1 MSNVYEMSF
10 GYSYMPFICSCL
22 LTWSIV
28 SFYLNDFKLD
38 NNTCIRYIQ
47 LSCLILIPL
56 YIIYKTYSIYN
67 YVNILTYVKDNN
79 INVHG
84 HVSLNKEAA
93 TELSKGISSV
103 GSQIGL
109 GASIVGVSA
118 AIGKSIT
125 KSSIPPVQKAA
136 IIGGGALI
144 GGLVQSGLSHINRA
158 NALEAISKN
167 SANNNSSSSTNTI
180 VNKLLDDISSN
191 TSPLEGLL
199 LSIQGISRICFILI
213 IILIIQ
219 LFIRLHIKESVNISI
234 LGNKLNMY
242 INKLIVFNKKVNI
255 IYIWLILFIILIGLA
270 ASGYFST
277 ELYDNLDKYITTYNY
292 IKNK

>member
-1 MSNVYEMSF
+1 
-10 GYSYMPFICSCL
+10 
-22 LTWSIV
+22 
-28 SFYLNDFKLD
+28 
-38 NNTCIRYIQ
+38 
-47 LSCLILIPL
+47 
-56 YIIYKTYSIYN
+56 
-67 YVNILTYVKDNN
+67 
-79 INVHG
+79 
-84 HVSLNKEAA
+84 VSLNKEAA

-292 IKNK
+292 IRNK